1 MNLSELRTFLTIIET
16 GSLVR
21 ASEALNVTQS
31 TVTARLKALEDELGQ
46 RLMHRQKSGI
56 VLTAAGNRLQRY
68 ASTISD
74 LWQQARHETA
84 LPDGMQSICNLAC
97 HPDLWPDLGE
107 KLFAHI
113 RDTQPNVALSIWTG
127 GQYDLASWLDQ
138 GLVDVALT
146 YWPSTRATVLT
157 EPLIQDRLIQVSTD
171 PTRFDATQ
179 GGYVFV
185 EAGDNFS
192 RAHASAF
199 PQTDAARLSFGAAT
213 LGRDYILRNGGA
225 AYLPARIAHPDIG
238 SELQEI
244 AGAPQFTRQIYAVSR
259 TTACAGW
266 PWLGSALDTLRS

>member
-56 VLTAAGNRLQRY
+56 ILTAAGSRLQGY

-97 HPDLWPDLGE
+97 HPDLWPDFGE
-107 KLFAHI
+107 NLFAHI
-113 RDTQPNVALSIWTG
+113 RDTKPSVALSIWTG
-127 GQYDLASWLDQ
+127 GQYDLARWLDQ

-146 YWPSTRATVLT
+146 YWPSTRAKFLT
-157 EPLIQDRLIQVSTD
+157 ESLIQDRLIQVSTD
-171 PTRFDATQ
+171 PTQFEATQ
-179 GGYVFV
+179 SGYVFV
-185 EAGDNFS
+185 ESGDNFS
-192 RAHASAF
+192 RAHAEAF
-199 PQTDAARLSFGAAT
+199 PNTDAARLSFGTAT
-213 LGRDYILRNGGA
+213 LGREYILRHGGA
-225 AYLPARIAHPDIG
+225 AYLPARIAQPNIG

-244 AGAPQFTRQIYAVSR
+244 ANAPQFTRQIYAVSR
-259 TTACAGW
+259 TTACQGW
-266 PWLGSALDTLRS
+266 PWLDAALDRLR